1 MDAELKTHL
10 EAMEARLK
18 AHTRLECEGVEAR
31 LIARTEEMEARLKA
45 HTSIECEKIE
55 TKLLREFWKWGST
68 SDIRTRQSME
78 NTNALNERMLNAEDR
93 ISALERSRL
102 PPQADAA

>member
-1 MDAELKTHL
+1 MDAELKAHL
-10 EAMEARLK
+10 EEMEARL
-18 AHTRLECEGVEAR
+18 EAR
-31 LIARTEEMEARLKA
+31 SEEMEARLKA

-102 PPQADAA
+102 PPRADAA

>member
-1 MDAELKTHL
+1 MLDRQTNNQADRFTTLKRPYDAELKTHL

-18 AHTRLECEGVEAR
+18 T
-31 LIARTEEMEARLKA
+31 
-45 HTSIECEKIE
+45 HTSLECEKIE

-93 ISALERSRL
+93 ISALERSKL
-102 PPQADAA
+102 SPQADAA

>member
-10 EAMEARLK
+10 EEMEARLK
-18 AHTRLECEGVEAR
+18 AHTSLECEGV
-31 LIARTEEMEARLKA
+31 EARLKA

-55 TKLLREFWKWGST
+55 TKRLREFWKWGST

-78 NTNALNERMLNAEDR
+78 NTNALNERMLNA
-93 ISALERSRL
+93 
-102 PPQADAA
+102 

>member
-10 EAMEARLK
+10 EAMEARLN
-18 AHTRLECEGVEAR
+18 TRIEGVEAR
-31 LIARTEEMEARLKA
+31 LNIRIEEVETGLKA

-78 NTNALNERMLNAEDR
+78 NANALNERMLNAEDR
-93 ISALERSRL
+93 ISALERSRI
-102 PPQADAA
+102 PPRADAA